1 MDLAELQMLSC
12 AFNIEFYSSQGSYL
26 DLSEI
31 EDCLEIKNSSLV
43 YGSIGDINFQY
54 TVDNTILFLNKA
66 YSIEEFISENLI

>member
-12 AFNIEFYSSQGSYL
+12 AFNIEFYSSQGNYL